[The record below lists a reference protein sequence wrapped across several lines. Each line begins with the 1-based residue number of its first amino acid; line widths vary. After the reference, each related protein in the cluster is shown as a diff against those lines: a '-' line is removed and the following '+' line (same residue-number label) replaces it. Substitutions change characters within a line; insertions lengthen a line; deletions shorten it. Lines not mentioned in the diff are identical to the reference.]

1 MQTLSHALL
10 EQGWLNTKQWQ
21 TVVQDADA
29 GIIAYLAEKELV
41 PSQVL
46 ADVVA
51 AHYQKKLINLD
62 TIELIACDLPLK
74 LLKKIMAVPF
84 KNDAYLHVA
93 LADPA
98 NVEGIS
104 ELQFL
109 SEKPIKTYVGDYF
122 IIKKRLK
129 KMEQTQHEHNIQ
141 KPADKNGGD
150 KHAENDEPLIQL
162 LNAIFQEAIE
172 KNATEIHI
180 ETYDNQH
187 RIRYRIDGMLAQISS
202 PPSHITE
209 RLKTRIKIMSQL
221 DIANTRLPQDGYCQL
236 GSTHARVSTCPGI
249 YGEKI
254 VLRLLPREK
263 TWNVGELG
271 MTAKQEQLF
280 IQAVEKPQGLVLV
293 TGPTGSGKTVTLYA
307 AIQHLSTE
315 QRNICT
321 VEDPVEIRLKGVN
334 QVNINSQVALNFP
347 KVLRAFLRQDP
358 DIIMI
363 GEIRDAETAKIA
375 MRASQTGHL
384 VLATLHANS
393 AIDAINRLRSFG
405 VPPYEI
411 ASQISLITAQ
421 RLLRHKKDNGYQGRF
436 AIHELLAID
445 ETISN
450 AILHQKSIVSMLNKL
465 NFCSLK
471 QSANFALKN
480 NLTTQAE
487 VDRVLG

>member
-172 KNATEIHI
+172 KNATDIHI

-209 RLKTRIKIMSQL
+209 
-221 DIANTRLPQDGYCQL
+221 
-236 GSTHARVSTCPGI
+236 
-249 YGEKI
+249 
-254 VLRLLPREK
+254 
-263 TWNVGELG
+263 
-271 MTAKQEQLF
+271 
-280 IQAVEKPQGLVLV
+280 
-293 TGPTGSGKTVTLYA
+293 
-307 AIQHLSTE
+307 
-315 QRNICT
+315 
-321 VEDPVEIRLKGVN
+321 
-334 QVNINSQVALNFP
+334 
-347 KVLRAFLRQDP
+347 
-358 DIIMI
+358 
-363 GEIRDAETAKIA
+363 
-375 MRASQTGHL
+375 
-384 VLATLHANS
+384 
-393 AIDAINRLRSFG
+393 
-405 VPPYEI
+405 
-411 ASQISLITAQ
+411 
-421 RLLRHKKDNGYQGRF
+421 
-436 AIHELLAID
+436 
-445 ETISN
+445 
-450 AILHQKSIVSMLNKL
+450 
-465 NFCSLK
+465 
-471 QSANFALKN
+471 
-480 NLTTQAE
+480 
-487 VDRVLG
+487 